1 MADDSGGLAVRSKQT
16 GTPTGS
22 RVGLALA
29 GGGPQGAVYEI
40 GALRALDEVLE
51 GVDFN
56 RLHVYVGVS
65 AGSFIAST
73 LVNGIDTAQLCRAIV
88 SHEPGEHP
96 FTPETFLTPSGMEWL
111 RRSASVPRHFLEGL
125 FDYLRHPL
133 DNSLAGSLTRMGRAL
148 PVGVCES
155 QPIHDYL
162 ERVFE
167 KEGRTNDFRELDTR
181 LYVVATDLDSG
192 KAVRFGE
199 KGLDH
204 VPLAKAVQ
212 ASVALPGL
220 YPPVEIEG
228 RFYVDGVLK
237 KTLHASVA
245 LDAGADLL
253 LCVNPIVPVDTVRA
267 VERGVMRRGKLI
279 DRGLPSVLSQ
289 TFRTLINSRLEVG
302 LRAYEERYAGR
313 DWVLFQPR
321 RDDYRMFFT
330 NIFSFQQRVA
340 VCEHAYRQTRH
351 DLRERY
357 RDLAPL
363 LERHGVTIRK
373 DVLFEKER
381 DLWRHAGL
389 EPRES
394 GLDLTRRGRREA
406 PPRPARSPGWGPA
419 WKGNGSSAWSSTRR
433 LSETLDR
440 LERRLA
446 RFGEAG

>member
-1 MADDSGGLAVRSKQT
+1 MADDSGTLTVRAPQPGASS
-16 GTPTGS
+16 GS

-40 GALRALDEVLE
+40 GALRALDEVLD

-65 AGSFIAST
+65 AGAFIAST
-73 LVNGIDTAQLCRAIV
+73 LANQIDTAQLCRAIV

-111 RRSASVPRHFLEGL
+111 RRSATVPRHFVEGL
-125 FDYLRHPL
+125 VDYLRHPL
-133 DNSLAGSLTRMGRAL
+133 DNSLAGSLIRLGRAL

-167 KEGRTNDFRELDTR
+167 KEGRTNDFRELEAR

-192 KAVRFGE
+192 KAVRFGDD
-199 KGLDH
+199 GMDH
-204 VPLAKAVQ
+204 VPLSKAVQ
-212 ASVALPGL
+212 ASIALPGL

-302 LRAYEERYAGR
+302 MRAYENRYEGK

-330 NIFSFQQRVA
+330 NIFSFRQRVA
-340 VCEHAYRQTRH
+340 VCEHAYQQTRR
-351 DLRERY
+351 DLRERLE
-357 RDLAPL
+357 DLAPV
-363 LERHGVTIRK
+363 LEHHGVTIREN
-373 DVLFEKER
+373 VLFEKNR
-381 DLWRHAGL
+381 DLWSHAGL

-394 GLDLTRRGRREA
+394 GFDLTRRGHKA
-406 PPRPARSPGWGPA
+406 VSPSSARSPRWA
-419 WKGNGSSAWSSTRR
+419 SNGSSAWASTRS

-440 LERRLA
+440 LERRLD
-446 RFGEAG
+446 RLGESA